1 MSKTTLRKGVKKDIV
16 ETLRGRTTIPTFTY
30 LSLKLYQN

>member
-16 ETLRGRTTIPTFTY
+16 GKLRGKTTIPTFTY
-30 LSLKLYQN
+30 LS